1 MDGLFQGVY
10 DITIV
15 MIMDGNE
22 VKGDSLQEN
31 NNVVLGSGW
40 SLYIKYFFVSKILET
55 RAHRAHTPRAM
66 AILPMAMRIS

>member
-1 MDGLFQGVY
+1 MDDLFQGVY

-15 MIMDGNE
+15 TIMDGNE

-40 SLYIKYFFVSKILET
+40 S
-55 RAHRAHTPRAM
+55 
-66 AILPMAMRIS
+66 

>member
-15 MIMDGNE
+15 TIMDGNE

-40 SLYIKYFFVSKILET
+40 SLSNIFLFYNLLRKYFMS
-55 RAHRAHTPRAM
+55 
-66 AILPMAMRIS
+66 